1 MPCHA
6 LPGCAGW
13 AAMDVTFVCSSSGEA
28 PFKMEVGF
36 FDTVQD
42 IKHKLQGRNGW
53 PAAVLS
59 LFHDGDAL
67 VDNDDDVG
75 GAGVTERYGVVEGSV
90 IHVALDG
97 DGRRPRRKE
106 RKERIRR
113 PGKGM
118 RAPAPEPLRVT
129 VVSRCG
135 AGRVEVAVRARGAV
149 SALRGEL
156 ERGAASGSGFP
167 LPPDGGYF
175 FIHGQSVMDEARSFE
190 WHGVAAGDEVVVF
203 EGSVTRAPAC

>member
-1 MPCHA
+1 MAC

-36 FDTVQD
+36 FDTVLD
-42 IKHKLQGRNGW
+42 IKQRLQGRNGW
-53 PAAVLS
+53 PAAALS
-59 LFHDGDAL
+59 LFHEGGAL
-67 VDNDDDVG
+67 VDDDDAG
-75 GAGVTERYGVVEGSV
+75 AAGVTERYGVVEGSV

-97 DGRRPRRKE
+97 DGDGRRPRQKE
-106 RKERIRR
+106 RKDGTRR

-118 RAPAPEPLRVT
+118 RAPAAEPLRVT

-149 SALRGEL
+149 SALRREL

-167 LPPDGGYF
+167 LPPGGGYF

>member
-1 MPCHA
+1 
-6 LPGCAGW
+6 
-13 AAMDVTFVCSSSGEA
+13 MDVTFVCSSSSGEG

-42 IKHKLQGRNGW
+42 IKHKLQGRTGW
-53 PAAVLS
+53 PAAAMS

-67 VDNDDDVG
+67 VDDDSA

-97 DGRRPRRKE
+97 DERRPRRKD
-106 RKERIRR
+106 RKDGTRR
-113 PGKGM
+113 PARSARRERDGAV
-118 RAPAPEPLRVT
+118 APPLRVK

-135 AGRVEVAVRARGAV
+135 AGRVEMAVRARGAV

>member
-1 MPCHA
+1 
-6 LPGCAGW
+6 
-13 AAMDVTFVCSSSGEA
+13 MDVTFVCSSSGEA

-36 FDTVQD
+36 FDTVMD
-42 IKHKLQGRNGW
+42 IKQKLQGRNGW
-53 PAAVLS
+53 PAAALS
-59 LFHDGDAL
+59 LFHDGGAL
-67 VDNDDDVG
+67 VDDDDAG
-75 GAGVTERYGVVEGSV
+75 AAGVTERYGVVEGSV

-97 DGRRPRRKE
+97 DDRRPRQEK
-106 RKERIRR
+106 KSGVRR
-113 PGKGM
+113 PKARRDGVA
-118 RAPAPEPLRVT
+118 APAPAPLRVT
-129 VVSRCG
+129 VVSPCG

-167 LPPDGGYF
+167 LPPGGGYF

>member
-1 MPCHA
+1 MPC

-13 AAMDVTFVCSSSGEA
+13 AAMDVTFVCSSGEA

-42 IKHKLQGRNGW
+42 IKHKLQERNGW
-53 PAAVLS
+53 PAAALS

-67 VDNDDDVG
+67 VDDDG
-75 GAGVTERYGVVEGSV
+75 AGAAGVTERYGVVEGSV

-97 DGRRPRRKE
+97 DDRRPRQEK
-106 RKERIRR
+106 KSGIRR
-113 PGKGM
+113 PKARRDGVV
-118 RAPAPEPLRVT
+118 APAPLRVT

-149 SALRGEL
+149 SALRREL

-167 LPPDGGYF
+167 LPADGGYF

-203 EGSVTRAPAC
+203 EGSVTRPPAC

>member
-1 MPCHA
+1 
-6 LPGCAGW
+6 
-13 AAMDVTFVCSSSGEA
+13 MDVTFVCSSSGEA

-36 FDTVQD
+36 FDTVLD

-53 PAAVLS
+53 PAAALS
-59 LFHDGDAL
+59 LFHDGGAL
-67 VDNDDDVG
+67 VDDDAA

-97 DGRRPRRKE
+97 AGDGDDRRPRQKG
-106 RKERIRR
+106 KKNGTRR

-149 SALRGEL
+149 SALRREL
-156 ERGAASGSGFP
+156 EGGASSGSGFP
-167 LPPDGGYF
+167 LPADGGYF

>member
-1 MPCHA
+1 
-6 LPGCAGW
+6 
-13 AAMDVTFVCSSSGEA
+13 MDVTFVCSSGEA

-36 FDTVQD
+36 FDTVVD

-53 PAAVLS
+53 PAASLS
-59 LFHDGDAL
+59 LFHDGVTLVEDDA
-67 VDNDDDVG
+67 G
-75 GAGVTERYGVVEGSV
+75 GGVTERYGVVEGSV

-97 DGRRPRRKE
+97 DGDDRRPRQKE
-106 RKERIRR
+106 KKDGTRR
-113 PGKGM
+113 PAKARRDGVA
-118 RAPAPEPLRVT
+118 APAPKPLRVT

-156 ERGAASGSGFP
+156 ERGASSGSGFP

-175 FIHGQSVMDEARSFE
+175 FIHEQSVMDEARSFE